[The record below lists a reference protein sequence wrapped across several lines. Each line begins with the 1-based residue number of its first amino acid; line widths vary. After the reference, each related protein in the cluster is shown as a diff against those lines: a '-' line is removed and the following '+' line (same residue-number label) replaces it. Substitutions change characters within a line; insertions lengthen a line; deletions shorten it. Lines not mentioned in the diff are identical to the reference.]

1 MINALIKNIRTASD
15 FSSDNEVTLF
25 RTMATELLKKSKGIF
40 IDETHGRVCNV
51 TFESIRDKTE
61 TCEISDLLIITTD
74 KKKNIS
80 RATFCQAKKE
90 SNSSWINNATASSIP
105 QSCFDF
111 KGQFNQ
117 WELLSYRPE
126 VGSVGGFTPPK
137 TLLSSF
143 DSPSIGSFGVFY
155 TYSGNLELNY
165 SVAEFITSTLPAKS
179 IKSKAPQTKMHINGK
194 LSKYDYNTKRGNIYE
209 KIVCE
214 NIHDFFS
221 SLMSNKIGAI
231 IDTDKSEHKWLIN
244 YVKTQVSNSENI
256 VYGNNSQDFNGYFF
270 PNIKI
275 DDNKDNYLSG
285 EFSILVL
292 DTTETA
298 QI

>member
-51 TFESIRDKTE
+51 TFKSIRGITE

-74 KKKNIS
+74 TKQNIS
-80 RATFCQAKKE
+80 RATFWQAKKE
-90 SNSSWINNATASSIP
+90 SNSSWIKNTTASSIP
-105 QSCFDF
+105 QGCFDF

-126 VGSVGGFTPPK
+126 IGHVAKFKPPK

-155 TYSGNLELNY
+155 AYKKDLELNY
-165 SVAEFITSTLPAKS
+165 SVAEFITSPLPLPSKS
-179 IKSKAPQTKMHINGK
+179 SKSKAPQTKMHINGK
-194 LSKYDYNTKRGNIYE
+194 LSKYYYNGEE
-209 KIVCE
+209 KIVCG
-214 NIHDFFS
+214 NIYDFFY
-221 SLMSNKIGAI
+221 SLMSNNIGAI
-231 IDTDKSEHKWLIN
+231 IDTNKSEHRWLIN
-244 YVKTQVSNSENI
+244 YVKEQVDISESI
-256 VYGNNSQDFNGYFF
+256 IYGNNSEDFNGYFF
-270 PNIKI
+270 PTIEI
-275 DDNKDNYLSG
+275 DDNRDNYLSG